1 MAAGKKSGGKTD
13 KKTDKKAAKPKA
25 AKAAAKTATVKT
37 KAAKG
42 KAVQA
47 KAETGERLLRL
58 KAGDLTFLARL
69 ETEAAPKTCAA
80 FVKALPFRS
89 SFVHVRW
96 SGEGVW
102 VPLGDHDFGVGYEN
116 HTSFPAPGHMLL
128 YPTGISETELILAYG
143 GVRFACK
150 MGQLAGNHF
159 LTIVEGQENLPALG
173 KACLWKGAQALEI
186 DWA

>member
-1 MAAGKKSGGKTD
+1 MAKASTKTAVARTKAAAGK
-13 KKTDKKAAKPKA
+13 AP
-25 AKAAAKTATVKT
+25 AKAAAKP
-37 KAAKG
+37 AAKRDLVRVT
-42 KAVQA
+42 A
-47 KAETGERLLRL
+47 GEF
-58 KAGDLTFLARL
+58 TFLARL
-69 ETEAAPKTCAA
+69 ELEAAPKTCKA
-80 FVKALPFRS
+80 FIKALPFES

-102 VPLGDHDFGVGYEN
+102 VPLGERDFGVGYEN

-128 YPTGISETELILAYG
+128 YPTGISETELIMAYG

-159 LTIVEGQENLPALG
+159 LTIVEGNENLAALG
-173 KACLWKGAQALEI
+173 KACLWKGAQALTI

>member
-1 MAAGKKSGGKTD
+1 MARASAKIAV
-13 KKTDKKAAKPKA
+13 KKTPAKSKAA
-25 AKAAAKTATVKT
+25 AKAAPAKSAT
-37 KAAKG
+37 
-42 KAVQA
+42 
-47 KAETGERLLRL
+47 ERDLVRV
-58 KAGDLTFLARL
+58 KAGEFTFLARL
-69 ETEAAPKTCAA
+69 ELEAAPKTCKA
-80 FVKALPFRS
+80 FIKALPFES

-102 VPLGDHDFGVGYEN
+102 VPLGERDFGVGYEN

-128 YPTGISETELILAYG
+128 YPTGISETELIMAYG

-159 LTIVEGQENLPALG
+159 LTIVEGNENLPALG
-173 KACLWKGAQALEI
+173 KACLWKGAQKLTI

>member
-1 MAAGKKSGGKTD
+1 MAKASTKTTA
-13 KKTDKKAAKPKA
+13 KTSSAKAKAVTKAAPPKA
-25 AKAAAKTATVKT
+25 AARRDLVR
-37 KAAKG
+37 
-42 KAVQA
+42 V
-47 KAETGERLLRL
+47 
-58 KAGDLTFLARL
+58 KAGPFTFLARL
-69 ETEAAPKTCAA
+69 ELEAAPKTCKA
-80 FVKALPFRS
+80 FIKALPFKS

-102 VPLGDHDFGVGYEN
+102 VPLGDRDFGVGYEN

-128 YPTGISETELILAYG
+128 YPTGISETELIMAYG

-159 LTIVEGQENLPALG
+159 LTIVEGQENLAALG
-173 KACLWKGAQALEI
+173 KACLWKGAQDLSI

>member
-1 MAAGKKSGGKTD
+1 MAKTPA
-13 KKTDKKAAKPKA
+13 KTTATKTK
-25 AKAAAKTATVKT
+25 AKTAAKKAPAKT
-37 KAAKG
+37 ASKPAAKRDLVRVT
-42 KAVQA
+42 A
-47 KAETGERLLRL
+47 GEF
-58 KAGDLTFLARL
+58 TFLARL
-69 ETEAAPKTCAA
+69 ELEAAPKTCKA
-80 FVKALPFRS
+80 FIKALPFKS

-102 VPLGDHDFGVGYEN
+102 VPLGERDFGVGYEN

-128 YPTGISETELILAYG
+128 YPTGISETELIMAYG

-159 LTIVEGQENLPALG
+159 LTIIEGNENLAALG
-173 KACLWKGAQALEI
+173 KACLWKGAQALAI

>member
-1 MAAGKKSGGKTD
+1 M
-13 KKTDKKAAKPKA
+13 
-25 AKAAAKTATVKT
+25 AKAPAKTTATKTKAKTAVK
-37 KAAKG
+37 KAPAKAVSKPAAKREL
-42 KAVQA
+42 V
-47 KAETGERLLRL
+47 RV
-58 KAGDLTFLARL
+58 KAGEFTFLARL
-69 ETEAAPKTCAA
+69 ELEAAPKTCKA
-80 FVKALPFRS
+80 FIKALPFQS

-102 VPLGDHDFGVGYEN
+102 VPLGERDFGVGYEN

-128 YPTGISETELILAYG
+128 YPTGISETELIMAYG

-159 LTIVEGQENLPALG
+159 LTIVEGNENLPALG
-173 KACLWKGAQALEI
+173 KACLWKGAQKLTI

>member
-1 MAAGKKSGGKTD
+1 MAKGGKTSV
-13 KKTDKKAAKPKA
+13 KKSDGK
-25 AKAAAKTATVKT
+25 KAAAKKAVAKTAATK
-37 KAAKG
+37 KAAG
-42 KAVQA
+42 A
-47 KAETGERLLRL
+47 KPAPGRLLRL

-116 HTSFPAPGHMLL
+116 HTSFPA
-128 YPTGISETELILAYG
+128 LA
-143 GVRFACK
+143 RCCS
-150 MGQLAGNHF
+150 
-159 LTIVEGQENLPALG
+159 TRPAS
-173 KACLWKGAQALEI
+173 ARRS
-186 DWA
+186 

>member
-1 MAAGKKSGGKTD
+1 MAAGGKKTDAKKAAAKKPGD
-13 KKTDKKAAKPKA
+13 KKTVAKT
-25 AKAAAKTATVKT
+25 AAAKTAVAKTTVAKKT
-37 KAAKG
+37 VAK
-42 KAVQA
+42 QA
-47 KAETGERLLRL
+47 GAGGLLRL
-58 KAGDLTFLARL
+58 KAGDFTFLARL
-69 ETEAAPKTCAA
+69 EREAAPKTCAA

-89 SFVHVRW
+89 NFVHVRW

-143 GVRFACK
+143 GVSFASK

>member
-1 MAAGKKSGGKTD
+1 MAKASAKTAA
-13 KKTDKKAAKPKA
+13 KKTPAK
-25 AKAAAKTATVKT
+25 AKAAAKAAPPRS
-37 KAAKG
+37 AAKRDLVRVR
-42 KAVQA
+42 A
-47 KAETGERLLRL
+47 GEF
-58 KAGDLTFLARL
+58 TFLARL
-69 ETEAAPKTCAA
+69 ELEAAPKTCKA
-80 FVKALPFRS
+80 FIKALPFKS

-102 VPLGDHDFGVGYEN
+102 VPLGERDFGVGYEN

-128 YPTGISETELILAYG
+128 YPTGISETELIMAYG

-159 LTIVEGQENLPALG
+159 LTIIEGNENLAALG
-173 KACLWKGAQALEI
+173 KACLWKGAQTLTI

>member
-1 MAAGKKSGGKTD
+1 M
-13 KKTDKKAAKPKA
+13 
-25 AKAAAKTATVKT
+25 AKASTKT
-37 KAAKG
+37 KATKTKVATAASKAPPKSVAKRDL
-42 KAVQA
+42 V
-47 KAETGERLLRL
+47 RV
-58 KAGDLTFLARL
+58 KAGPFTFLARL
-69 ETEAAPKTCAA
+69 ELEAAPKTCKA
-80 FVKALPFRS
+80 FIKALPFKS

-102 VPLGDHDFGVGYEN
+102 VPLGDRDFGVGYEN

-128 YPTGISETELILAYG
+128 YPTGISETELIMAYG

-159 LTIVEGQENLPALG
+159 LTIVEGQENLAALG
-173 KACLWKGAQALEI
+173 KACLWKGAQDLTI